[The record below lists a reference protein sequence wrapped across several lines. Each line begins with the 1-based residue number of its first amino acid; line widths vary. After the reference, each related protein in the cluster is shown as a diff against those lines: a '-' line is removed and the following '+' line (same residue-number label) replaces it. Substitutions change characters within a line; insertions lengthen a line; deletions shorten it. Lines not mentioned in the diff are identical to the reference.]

1 MTMVLLDVE
10 RLGVLLVASE
20 LSSGKGDGSDV
31 LLGIVA
37 ENDKEEIVDRK
48 ETGSDVTMIGVAVIV
63 SRIGCAVKIGGL
75 PGANI

>member
-1 MTMVLLDVE
+1 MTIVLLDVE

-31 LLGIVA
+31 VLGIVA

-48 ETGSDVTMIGVAVIV
+48 ETGSDVAMIGVAVIV

-75 PGANI
+75 LGANI